1 MRLYSRKLFCIYS
14 KSQMKYL
21 EDYLSTNIYIEKS
34 YEIKI
39 G

>member
-1 MRLYSRKLFCIYS
+1 MRLYSEELFCIYS

-21 EDYLSTNIYIEKS
+21 EEYLSANIYIEKS

>member
-1 MRLYSRKLFCIYS
+1 MRLYSEELFCIYS

-21 EDYLSTNIYIEKS
+21 EECLSANIYIEKS